1 MLQGDVMYGPYI
13 KDDVSQKSKR
23 TYLIAYID
31 DATRLIVG
39 VEFFFSESTANIKSA
54 LKGAVL
60 TYGIPTKLNLD
71 NGKNFCAYDI
81 RIACAS
87 IHTALIHCTPY
98 YLEGKRGKI
107 ERWFKTV
114 RSCFLPCLKTVHSL
128 NDLNEC
134 FDIWLQNEYNRGIH
148 SALYDGET
156 PLSAFL
162 KKIEGR
168 MRRLPKHIDP
178 AELFFRKETR
188 LVAKDATFRFNNRLY
203 ETHEEYIGKKITIA
217 FDQDDPSHM
226 VKVYD
231 GACFVNCATP
241 IDYFTNSRS
250 KRKDRKE

>member
-1 MLQGDVMYGPYI
+1 M
-13 KDDVSQKSKR
+13 
-23 TYLIAYID
+23 
-31 DATRLIVG
+31 
-39 VEFFFSESTANIKSA
+39 
-54 LKGAVL
+54 
-60 TYGIPTKLNLD
+60 
-71 NGKNFCAYDI
+71 
-81 RIACAS
+81 
-87 IHTALIHCTPY
+87 HTALIHCTPY
-98 YLEGKRGKI
+98 YPEGKGKI

-114 RSCFLPCLKTVHSL
+114 RSCFLPCLKIIHSL

-134 FDIWLQNEYNRGIH
+134 FDIWLQNEYNRGTH
-148 SALYDGET
+148 SALDNGET

-188 LVAKDATFRFNNRLY
+188 LVAKDATFRLNNRLY
-203 ETHEEYIGKKITIA
+203 ETQEEYIGKKITVA
-217 FDQDDPSHM
+217 FDQDDPLHM

-241 IDYFTNSRS
+241 IDYFTNARS